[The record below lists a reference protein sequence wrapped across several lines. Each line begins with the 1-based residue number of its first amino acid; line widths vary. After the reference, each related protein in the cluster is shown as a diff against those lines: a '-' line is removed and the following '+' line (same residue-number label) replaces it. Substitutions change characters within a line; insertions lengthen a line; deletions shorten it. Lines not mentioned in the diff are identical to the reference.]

1 MTRSNVA
8 GYVAGFPIP
17 EVLQGINA
25 FTLGMRS
32 VNPQANVKVIW
43 LQAWFDPSRER
54 DAAMTLMDQGADVL
68 AFHTGSNAVM
78 VAAQERGKMAVAYH
92 SDMRTVAPQA
102 QILAVTHEWGAYYT
116 RRAKA
121 VLDGSWTSGN
131 VWGGIREGM
140 VRVGDFGPRVPQA
153 VQAEVLARQKDI
165 AAGRLQPFRA
175 HGQPVLDT
183 AGHTV
188 IAAGQSLSDTQI
200 LAMDYLV
207 QGVLAPQPRP

>member
-1 MTRSNVA
+1 
-8 GYVAGFPIP
+8 
-17 EVLQGINA
+17 
-25 FTLGMRS
+25 
-32 VNPQANVKVIW
+32 
-43 LQAWFDPSRER
+43 
-54 DAAMTLMDQGADVL
+54 MDQGADVL